1 MTTCS
6 MSLLQTTPTMS
17 KPTIEEILTPKPKA
31 RPRIYA
37 YSIDDK
43 SHKGLLK
50 VGQTTRD
57 IKQRVAEQLKTA
69 AIKNYRIELDESAE
83 RDDGTVFTDHE
94 VRAAL
99 VRKKFE
105 NIELEWMRCSI
116 QDLKTVLT
124 ELRTGQQ
131 FTGTHN
137 ERFPMRREQAE
148 AVKVT
153 HAYFHSRWEEDMHAV
168 PRFLWNAKMR
178 FGKTFTTYQL
188 ARKLGAKRVL
198 VVTFKPA
205 VEDAWQTD
213 LESHVDF
220 DGWQYLSRHSD
231 LDPTEINQRKPVVY
245 FSSFQD
251 LLGRDKM
258 GNIKP
263 KNEWLH
269 TVNWDLV
276 VFDEYHFGAWRE
288 TARELFEGEEEAVA
302 EKEAKLEYA
311 AALEGVNEDLTILSE
326 KEAEFLPITTKAY
339 LYLSGTPF
347 RALATGEFIEEQIFN
362 WTYTDEQRAKEN
374 FAAKTSDK
382 WNPYGALPQMRLL
395 TYQMPDELLT
405 VASAGEFDEFD
416 LNEFFLATGT
426 GKAAQFK
433 HKSDVQK
440 WLDIIRGQYMPKMVE
455 GLKTGSPPPFP
466 YSDVRLLPYLQH
478 SLWFLPNVAACHA
491 MANLLAEKH
500 NIFWHEYEGVV
511 AAGESAGIGLDAL
524 PPVRQAIGSGFDTK
538 TITLSCG
545 KLTTGITVPQ
555 WSSILM
561 LRNLKSPETYFQAA
575 FRVQSPW
582 SIKNPNGDNPNEE
595 EILKPVC
602 FVFDFAPTRALR
614 QLSEYGIGLSPNES
628 NPENAVR
635 DLVSFLPV
643 LAYDGANMTQ
653 IDAGGILDIAMAGT
667 SATLL
672 ARKWESAL
680 LVNVDNDTLR
690 RVLDNPEAMAAVERI
705 EGFRALGDNIIETII
720 NKSEKVKELKNK
732 ATNKELTEKE
742 KKQLTDEEK
751 EYKSKRKLVQ
761 EKLIKFATRIPAFM
775 YLTDFRENTLQDVI
789 TKLEPELF
797 LAVTGL
803 TVKDFHLLVNLKVFN
818 TEQMNQAVFAF
829 RRYEDASLRYTGIES
844 HEGLTHYGLYDTVV
858 GRK

>member
-1 MTTCS
+1 MGKS
-6 MSLLQTTPTMS
+6 
-17 KPTIEEILTPKPKA
+17 IEEILAPKPKA

-37 YSIDDK
+37 YSIDDEA
-43 SHKGLLK
+43 HAGLLK
-50 VGQTTRD
+50 VGQTARD
-57 IKQRVAEQLKTA
+57 VKQRVAEQVKTA
-69 AIKNYRIELDESAE
+69 AIKNHTIELDESAE
-83 RDDGTVFTDHE
+83 RDDGTLFSDHE

-99 VRKKFE
+99 VRRGFE
-105 NIELEWMRCSI
+105 NTELEWMRCAVKNI
-116 QDLKTVLT
+116 KTVLA
-124 ELRTGQQ
+124 ELRTGQR
-131 FTGTHN
+131 FTGTHHQT
-137 ERFPMRREQAE
+137 FSMRREQAE
-148 AVKVT
+148 AVRVT
-153 HAYFHSRWEEDMHAV
+153 DAYFHSIWNEDTHAV

-178 FGKTFTTYQL
+178 FGKTFTAYQL
-188 ARKLGAKRVL
+188 AKKLGARRVL

-213 LESHVDF
+213 LESHADF
-220 DGWQYLSRHSD
+220 DGWQYLSRNSD
-231 LDPTEINQRKPVVY
+231 SDPSQISSKKPLVY
-245 FSSFQD
+245 FGSFQD
-251 LLGRDKM
+251 LLGRDSA

-276 VFDEYHFGAWRE
+276 VFDEYHFGAWRD
-288 TARELFEGEEEAVA
+288 TAKELFEGEEEAVA
-302 EKEAKLEYA
+302 KKETKLEYA
-311 AALEGVNEDLTILSE
+311 ADLEDVNEDLGVLSE
-326 KEAEFLPITTKAY
+326 AETEFLPITTKAY

-347 RALATGEFIEEQIFN
+347 KALATGEFIEEQIFN
-362 WTYTDEQRAKEN
+362 WTYTDEQRAKEEFTSKN
-374 FAAKTSDK
+374 SDK

-395 TYQMPDELLT
+395 TYQMPDEL
-405 VASAGEFDEFD
+405 VAIASAGEFDEFD
-416 LNEFFLATGT
+416 LNEFFAATGA
-426 GKAAQFK
+426 GKGAQFK

-440 WLDIIRGQYMPKMVE
+440 WLDIIRGQYAPRSVE
-455 GLKTGSPPPFP
+455 SLKTGARPPFP

-478 SLWFLPNVAACHA
+478 SFWFLPNVAACHA

-500 NIFWHEYEGVV
+500 NTFWHDYEVVV
-511 AAGESAGIGLDAL
+511 AAGSSAGIGLDAL
-524 PPVRQAIGSGFDTK
+524 PPVRKAIGSGFETK

-545 KLTTGITVPQ
+545 KLTTGVTVPQ

-595 EILKPVC
+595 EILKPAC

-635 DLVSFLPV
+635 ELVSFLPV

-690 RVLDNPEAMAAVERI
+690 RILDNPEAMEAVERI
-705 EGFRALGDNIIETII
+705 EGWRSLGDNIIETII
-720 NKSEKVKELKNK
+720 NKSEKMKELKNK
-732 ATNKELTEKE
+732 AKERELTEKQ

-789 TKLEPELF
+789 TKLEPDLF

-803 TVKDFHLLVNLKVFN
+803 TVKDFHLLVSLKVFN

-844 HEGLTHYGLYDTVV
+844 HEGLTHYGLYDTVAA
-858 GRK
+858 RE

>member
-1 MTTCS
+1 M
-6 MSLLQTTPTMS
+6 
-17 KPTIEEILTPKPKA
+17 
-31 RPRIYA
+31 
-37 YSIDDK
+37 
-43 SHKGLLK
+43 
-50 VGQTTRD
+50 GQTTRD
-57 IKQRVAEQLKTA
+57 VKQRVAEQLKTA
-69 AIKNYRIELDESAE
+69 AIKNYSIELDEPAE
-83 RDDGTVFTDHE
+83 RDDGGIFTDHE

-99 VRKKFE
+99 VKKGFE
-105 NIELEWMRCSI
+105 NPELEWVRCSVA
-116 QDLKTVLT
+116 DVRTVLA
-124 ELRTGQQ
+124 ELRTGQR
-131 FTGTHN
+131 FTGTHH
-137 ERFPMRREQAE
+137 ERFPMRQEQAE
-148 AVKVT
+148 AVKAT
-153 HAYFHSRWEEDMHAV
+153 HGYYLSRWAEDMHAV

-188 ARKLGAKRVL
+188 AKKLGAKRVL

-220 DGWQYLSRHSD
+220 DGWQYLSRSSGS
-231 LDPTEINQRKPVVY
+231 DPTKIDRGKPVVY
-245 FSSFQD
+245 FGSFQD
-251 LLGRDKM
+251 LLGRDLA

-263 KNEWLH
+263 RNEWLH

-288 TARELFEGEEEAVA
+288 TAKELFEGEEEAVA
-302 EKEAKLEYA
+302 KKEAKLEYA
-311 AALEGVNEDLTILSE
+311 SGLEYVNEDLAVLSE
-326 KEAEFLPITTKAY
+326 KEADFLPITTRAY

-347 RALATGEFIEEQIFN
+347 KALATGEFIEEQIFN
-362 WTYTDEQRAKEN
+362 WTYTDEQRAKEA
-374 FAAKTSDK
+374 FARAHPGQR
-382 WNPYGALPQMRLL
+382 NPYGALPQMRLL
-395 TYQMPDELLT
+395 TYQMPDELLAI
-405 VASAGEFDEFD
+405 ASGGEFDEFD
-416 LNEFFLATGT
+416 LNEFFSATGS
-426 GKAAQFK
+426 GLAARFK
-433 HKSDVQK
+433 HKNDVQK
-440 WLDIIRGQYMPKMVE
+440 WLEIIRGGYAPKSIE
-455 GLKTGSPPPFP
+455 LLKTGTRPPFP

-478 SLWFLPNVAACHA
+478 AFWFLPNVAACHA
-491 MANLLAEKH
+491 MGNLLAEKH
-500 NIFWHEYEGVV
+500 NVFWHGYEVVV
-511 AAGESAGIGLDAL
+511 AAGASAGIGLDAL
-524 PPVRQAIGSGFDTK
+524 PPVRKAIGSGFASK

-545 KLTTGITVPQ
+545 KLTTGVTVPQ

-582 SIKNPNGDNPNEE
+582 SIKNPNGDNPHEE
-595 EILKPVC
+595 EVLKPVC

-614 QLSEYGIGLSPNES
+614 QLSEYGIGLAPNEP
-628 NPENAVR
+628 NPENAVK

-690 RVLDNPEAMAAVERI
+690 RIMENPEAMAAVERI
-705 EGFRALGDNIIETII
+705 EGWRALGDNIIETII
-720 NKSEKVKELKNK
+720 NKSEKVKGLKNK
-732 ATNKELTEKE
+732 AKDGDLTPKE
-742 KKQLTDEEK
+742 KKELSAEEK

-789 TKLEPELF
+789 TKLEPDLF

-803 TVKDFHLLVNLKVFN
+803 TVKDFHLLVRLRVFN

-844 HEGLTHYGLYDTVV
+844 HEGLAHYGLYDTVV
-858 GRK
+858 AREL